1 MPHSSAAT
9 NLRSVPKIRHRPPG
23 RRLWAILRSLA
34 RDSSRERISIGDLLD
49 TLHDRA
55 FGALIFIFA
64 FPNILPTPPGTSAIL
79 AVPLVFLTAQMML
92 GRKPWL
98 PGFIANRSMARKD
111 FASMTERV
119 VPWLARAERLLRP
132 RLMIL
137 ASPPIEYIVGAI
149 CFLLAAVLLLP
160 IPLGNMLPAFAICL
174 FSLGILGRDG
184 IWIVLGLIATIIS
197 AIVVSGVVYAL
208 LKSAI
213 FIISNAFG

>member
-1 MPHSSAAT
+1 MSHSGAAT
-9 NLRSVPKIRHRPPG
+9 SLRSVPKIRHRPPG

-34 RDSSRERISIGDLLD
+34 RDTSRERVSVGDLLD

-79 AVPLVFLTAQMML
+79 AAPLVFLTAQMML

-111 FASMTERV
+111 FAAMTERV

-132 RLMIL
+132 RLITL

-149 CFLLAAVLLLP
+149 CFLLSIVLLLP

-184 IWIVLGLIATIIS
+184 VWIVLGLIGTLIS

>member
-79 AVPLVFLTAQMML
+79 AAPLVFLTAQMML

-213 FIISNAFG
+213 FIISNTFG